1 MSIIGTRP
9 PLISETNLYE
19 LHHRAKRSRDIF
31 AAVAILSRIVCGIR
45 RLFATSDTTSFCMLA
60 AIAAGLTA
68 SITSCWLRRISDNT
82 SAIICVL
89 FVTGEIAF
97 NLATFSTAAGT
108 ADIPRR

>member
-1 MSIIGTRP
+1 MDANAESGSYDEGFLFMQSGKHITP
-9 PLISETNLYE
+9 
-19 LHHRAKRSRDIF
+19 
-31 AAVAILSRIVCGIR
+31 VAILSRIVCGIR

-89 FVTGEIAF
+89 FITGEIAF